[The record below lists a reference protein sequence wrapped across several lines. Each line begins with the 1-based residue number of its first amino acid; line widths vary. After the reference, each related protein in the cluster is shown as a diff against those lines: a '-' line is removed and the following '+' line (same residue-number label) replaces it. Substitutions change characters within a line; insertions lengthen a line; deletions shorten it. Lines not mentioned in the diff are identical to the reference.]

1 MLRISRTLSL
11 ASLPVLFVLA
21 SVSACSDDSAATGGG
36 GSGGDATTTTS
47 SSTKS
52 SSSATTTSSSTTT
65 SSATTTSSSTTGTG
79 GGTPWPTCETQPP
92 GSPTKTLNEIW
103 TENPANP
110 TEAWVPGVYVTA
122 IANNG
127 CTAGTACQFFIQQD
141 ESYGSLAE
149 ATHQSL
155 RVGVAPSVAEHFV
168 DIQVGDQVDFY
179 GFAFRN
185 TQDGENEL
193 LFLVTD
199 SLQGCA
205 RTVGMGDLQ
214 PLTVTLDQLTTQGY
228 ETDYGPLFVRVDTVT
243 GNPNMPAET
252 FALWDTGTMPGGDI
266 TTVTSL
272 SPFFLSGAAFTGLT
286 DGMNTNFSEVV
297 GVFGIFAPPADP
309 LIKYEE
315 IYVRA
320 TADYPTL

>member
-11 ASLPVLFVLA
+11 ASVSVLFGLA
-21 SVSACSDDSAATGGG
+21 SVSACSDDTATTGGG
-36 GSGGDATTTTS
+36 GSGGEGTTTS
-47 SSTKS
+47 PSTKS
-52 SSSATTTSSSTTT
+52 SPSATTPSSS
-65 SSATTTSSSTTGTG
+65 TTTSSSTTGTG
-79 GGTPWPTCETQPP
+79 GAEPWPTCETQPS

-103 TENPANP
+103 TDNPATP

-122 IANNG
+122 IANGG
-127 CTAGTACQFFIQQD
+127 CMAGTACQFFIQQD

-149 ATHQSL
+149 ATHKSL

-168 DIQVGDQVDFY
+168 DIAVGDQVDFY

-199 SLQGCA
+199 TLRGCA
-205 RTVGMGDLQ
+205 HTVGLGNLQ

-243 GNPNMPAET
+243 GNPNLPAET
-252 FALWDTGTMPGGDI
+252 FALWDTGTMPDGDI

-272 SPFFLSGAAFTGLT
+272 SPFFLSGAAFTGLMDGANT
-286 DGMNTNFSEVV
+286 DFSEVV
-297 GVFGIFAPPADP
+297 GVFGLFVPPADP

-315 IYVRA
+315 IYVRT